1 MNTDEYLF
9 KTIQTLIHNNVGD
22 RLGSFNLSIKGH
34 GECVRFMKKYKVPL
48 LVLGGGGYTIRNVAR
63 CWTYETAVLTSTD
76 LPNELPFNDYLS
88 HFGPDFKLH
97 PPIVESTLE
106 NKNSRA
112 YLESIGRKVGEYLKF
127 LEGAPSV
134 QMQTIPPSF
143 SLSQDP
149 DEQVLL
155 FFVEVCLPLI
165 GVHGTRRAS

>member
-1 MNTDEYLF
+1 MQQYQ
-9 KTIQTLIHNNVGD
+9 I
-22 RLGSFNLSIKGH
+22 
-34 GECVRFMKKYKVPL
+34 PL

-97 PPIVESTLE
+97 SPIVENNLE
-106 NKNSRA
+106 NRNSRA

-127 LEGAPSV
+127 LDGAPSI

-143 SLSQDP
+143 SLAQDQ
-149 DEQVLL
+149 DEKVSC
-155 FFVEVCLPLI
+155 FIECILI
-165 GVHGTRRAS
+165 